1 MFKFPILEKLNF
13 DLLKIISKIK
23 LNVPGHRIYCLN
35 FRVFFCWHRKLKR
48 DSLLAPSETD
58 GDSGAATS
66 ADLLL
71 QQKEEEIRR
80 MKNMLENMQQ
90 QLKIQQ
96 RSKSLGETQL
106 QREFSLVKGEENN
119 GVRLWEISI
128 Q

>member
-1 MFKFPILEKLNF
+1 M
-13 DLLKIISKIK
+13 
-23 LNVPGHRIYCLN
+23 
-35 FRVFFCWHRKLKR
+35 
-48 DSLLAPSETD
+48 APSETD